1 MLIRCEY
8 QCCKNNFSLNE
19 DLYLSSAKILLKTI
33 TMKDTVDQ
41 IGAKIVLAPVI
52 KERMHHLL
60 IKSLIPITY
69 EVSVTS

>member
-19 DLYLSSAKILLKTI
+19 DLYLSSAKILLTTI

-60 IKSLIPITY
+60 SL
-69 EVSVTS
+69 

>member
-1 MLIRCEY
+1 ML
-8 QCCKNNFSLNE
+8 QKQFSLNE
-19 DLYLSSAKILLKTI
+19 DLYLSSAKILLTTI

-41 IGAKIVLAPVI
+41 IGAKIHVVLAPVI
-52 KERMHHLL
+52 KKRMHHLL

>member
-1 MLIRCEY
+1 
-8 QCCKNNFSLNE
+8 
-19 DLYLSSAKILLKTI
+19 
-33 TMKDTVDQ
+33 MKDTVDQ

-69 EVSVTS
+69 EVSVTSCYEIGTVVLRENVE

>member
-1 MLIRCEY
+1 
-8 QCCKNNFSLNE
+8 
-19 DLYLSSAKILLKTI
+19 
-33 TMKDTVDQ
+33 MKDTVDQ

-69 EVSVTS
+69 EFSVTSW